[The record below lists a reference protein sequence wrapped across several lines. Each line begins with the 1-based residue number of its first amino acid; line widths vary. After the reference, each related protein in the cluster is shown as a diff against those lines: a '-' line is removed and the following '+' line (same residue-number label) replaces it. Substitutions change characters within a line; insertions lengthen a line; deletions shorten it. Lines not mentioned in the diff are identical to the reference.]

1 MDKAQHFDYKPEP
14 VETTRLDR
22 LTLKEYR
29 GEGNILRNGV
39 LTGFQ
44 FRSQLSTIGDLPE
57 LSSSTEALRENDSRL
72 ITLPGVSL
80 GQAEAFLAG
89 AQKTVDD
96 LHKSQL
102 DYRPLATLATMAM
115 KHVRPEEQPRFTNEF
130 SRSNEFKTELQ
141 VGYSGGNAKDG
152 SAQKTVAQA
161 LTKNRVLRFS
171 YPDSSGELSVRRVKV
186 RSIYAKRGAQEF
198 FRAESFG
205 RIRTYSVAKI
215 HNVFKEDTSAKYILP
230 LVGVHF
236 ELNTDQSTPMLKLV
250 RLV

>member
-39 LTGFQ
+39 LNGFQ
-44 FRSQLSTIGDLPE
+44 FRGQLSVIGEFPE
-57 LSSSTEALRENDSRL
+57 LSSSTEALRESDSRL
-72 ITLPGVSL
+72 IMLPGVSL
-80 GQAEAFLAG
+80 PQAEAFLIG
-89 AQKTVDD
+89 AQKTVDG
-96 LHKSQL
+96 LHKLQL
-102 DYRPLATLATMAM
+102 DYRPLATFATMAM
-115 KHVRPEEQPRFTNEF
+115 KRVRPESQPHFGNEF
-130 SRSNEFKTELQ
+130 NRSNEFKTELQ
-141 VGYSGGNAKDG
+141 VGYNGGNTKDG
-152 SAQKTVAQA
+152 SAQKNVAQA
-161 LTKNRVLRFS
+161 LTQNRVLRFS

-186 RSIYAKRGAQEF
+186 RSIYAKRGVPEF

-205 RIRTYSVAKI
+205 RIRTYSVAKVQ
-215 HNVFKEDTSAKYILP
+215 NVFKEATSAKYILP